1 MDSLTASLLT
11 FFCCFVGYA
20 AGQWLSR
27 FLPEHHYQQSDARD
41 VLKSATGMI
50 ATLVALVLGLL
61 VSSAKTTFDRTTD
74 AMNDGGAKLVQIDR
88 LLHKFGPETAPARKN
103 LRRLVNEVVTR
114 IEEPN
119 ANMRERLKLNESNP
133 ENSLDTQLAN
143 PIEALVP
150 QNEQQTRLVKRLGD
164 LLSNLSD
171 NRWVMIE
178 RATNKLPFAFLILLF
193 FWLATLFAGFG
204 ILSPR
209 NLTIDCA
216 FIICAL
222 SMAGAVYLI
231 IEMNEPLDGTVR
243 VSADPLKTA
252 LSVMGE

>member
-1 MDSLTASLLT
+1 
-11 FFCCFVGYA
+11 
-20 AGQWLSR
+20 
-27 FLPEHHYQQSDARD
+27 
-41 VLKSATGMI
+41 
-50 ATLVALVLGLL
+50 
-61 VSSAKTTFDRTTD
+61 
-74 AMNDGGAKLVQIDR
+74 
-88 LLHKFGPETAPARKN
+88 
-103 LRRLVNEVVTR
+103 
-114 IEEPN
+114 
-119 ANMRERLKLNESNP
+119 
-133 ENSLDTQLAN
+133 
-143 PIEALVP
+143 
-150 QNEQQTRLVKRLGD
+150 VKRLGD